1 MSETTQRYA
10 AALFG
15 AAGHDAKAVRAAAE
29 ALMADQPLWTALQS
43 RAVTLTE
50 KKQLIRD
57 AAELDGQEA

>member
-43 RAVTLTE
+43 RAVTLAE
-50 KKQLIRD
+50 KMSFSM
-57 AAELDGQEA
+57 